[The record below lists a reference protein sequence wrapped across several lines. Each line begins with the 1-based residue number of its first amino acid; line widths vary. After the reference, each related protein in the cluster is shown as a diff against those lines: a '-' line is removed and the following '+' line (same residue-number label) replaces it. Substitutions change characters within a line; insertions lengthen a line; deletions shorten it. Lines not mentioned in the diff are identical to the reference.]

1 MVQFRQATIQR
12 DVVLFLKSESNIYN
26 TYQYGMI
33 DSVHKGK
40 DDVIRQV
47 TVKYKNHQEQTF
59 RFTKRAIRSL
69 VLIRSFDEVDILT
82 ELGTMASLA
91 DVHIHLSN

>member
-1 MVQFRQATIQR
+1 
-12 DVVLFLKSESNIYN
+12 
-26 TYQYGMI
+26 MI

-59 RFTKRAIRSL
+59 RFTKRAI
-69 VLIRSFDEVDILT
+69 IGYQI
-82 ELGTMASLA
+82 
-91 DVHIHLSN
+91 I